1 MRDRFYYTIKE
12 REANAFPALLIMAW
26 LFAVLAIGGF
36 VADKAFPKSRC
47 IEKFIS
53 NLPMNWD

>member
-1 MRDRFYYTIKE
+1 MEYL
-12 REANAFPALLIMAW
+12 ANAFPALLIMAG
-26 LFAVLAIGGF
+26 LFSVLAVGGF
-36 VADKAFPKSRC
+36 VADKALPKSRR

>member
-1 MRDRFYYTIKE
+1 MEYL
-12 REANAFPALLIMAW
+12 ANAFPALLIMVG

-36 VADKAFPKSRC
+36 VADKALPKSRR

>member
-1 MRDRFYYTIKE
+1 ME
-12 REANAFPALLIMAW
+12 HLANAFPALLIMAG
-26 LFAVLAIGGF
+26 LFAVLSIGGF

>member
-12 REANAFPALLIMAW
+12 REALQWLIMAG

>member
-1 MRDRFYYTIKE
+1 MEYL
-12 REANAFPALLIMAW
+12 ANAFPALLIMAG
-26 LFAVLAIGGF
+26 LFGGF
-36 VADKAFPKSRC
+36 VADKALPKSRR

>member
-1 MRDRFYYTIKE
+1 MEYL
-12 REANAFPALLIMAW
+12 ANAFPALLI
-26 LFAVLAIGGF
+26 GGF
-36 VADKAFPKSRC
+36 VADKALPKSRR